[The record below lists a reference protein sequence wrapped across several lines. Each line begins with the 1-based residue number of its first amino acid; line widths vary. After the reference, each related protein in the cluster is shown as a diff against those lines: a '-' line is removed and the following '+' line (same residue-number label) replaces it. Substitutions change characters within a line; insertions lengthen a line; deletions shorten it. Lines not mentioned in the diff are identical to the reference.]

1 MEKKKKRGRII
12 LLLLAIVVAAVSC
25 VMAFRGQK
33 GRITESYGVTS
44 DGQITI
50 ENEMEVILQFE
61 IPRDYFQGI
70 TIRLSPSQCKFEEE
84 MLDFVLFDRANGETL
99 AEYEMYLRNEVYGSE
114 SFVRLPVEQ
123 SKGREVELHIIGTN
137 IHNVPYLYVSDQKN
151 LDAVMYLNTSKR
163 KNVLVFSAV
172 YDTWTGVNVQWL
184 VKGGVLLFLLLL
196 ACFWPE
202 EPAEE
207 NTGSRVGGKW
217 AARLSVLPAL
227 CRKYAVL
234 LCFWLLTGLYGV
246 LMVFVYKAYVSD
258 EMSRKETLAVVQE
271 NKKLQKLIL
280 TGDSRQ
286 WELGF
291 EAEKRSLSSLLFWTE
306 VRNCDPD
313 ARLHI
318 QVYDG
323 DRNLCYHDGYVRVK
337 EIEKNGNKWR
347 LFLKKEFTYSEGQK
361 VLVFLEPVDFGQTEM
376 VFKTG
381 AGDTNYALYQ
391 DGELKPSMPALSVVY
406 SDNSYLKQL
415 FEIFSVLGYGF
426 FLLVYWL
433 FVIRKCPVERAF
445 VPVVL
450 YLGTLYMLVIPVY
463 SVPDEYAHI
472 DSAYIVSNR
481 LLGIEADLEGYEY
494 KRAADVETAEAPEFI
509 VTLADYR
516 RLYTSLFEKTE
527 DTQLVSCYTKNAV
540 ANANVLCFLPA
551 AIGITIARSL
561 NWGTLPMFFLGRFM
575 NLLAFTCLTW
585 LAVRKLPG
593 GRPLLLFYVSLP
605 IVLQEAASF
614 SYDSIVNGAAI
625 LFTSYCLYFAL
636 GRERKTLPE
645 ILLLLYLMIF
655 MASVK
660 GGVYIPLCFLILLIP
675 IEQGWRLKKRAA
687 YLFALMVCIVAAFAQ
702 NNIVG
707 ILKRFMGKENT
718 TINPFSGMQMY
729 SFGYLVSHP
738 LKLVSLFVNTFFTE
752 TSRYV
757 YEFFGGKM
765 GSMYNLQMPWMYILI
780 FLLVMAAAF
789 TVDFSAQAW
798 RKPLSLIYCAL
809 VVFGSVLLVNFSM
822 LIADTSMEYN
832 SIQGVQGR
840 YFIPCL
846 LPLFLLGNF
855 YFGRR
860 KREGFEKLQMLY
872 FGTQIVFL
880 FHIVMIAV

>member
-1 MEKKKKRGRII
+1 MEKKRRGGIV
-12 LLLLAIVVAAVSC
+12 LLLLAVMVIAVSC
-25 VMAFRGQK
+25 KMAFKGQS
-33 GRITESYGVTS
+33 GHMTESYGVTS

-61 IPRDYFQGI
+61 IPRDHFQGI

-84 MLDFVLFDRANGETL
+84 MLDFVLLDRSSGETL
-99 AEYEMYLRNEVYGSE
+99 AEYDMYLKNEVYGSE
-114 SFVRLPVEQ
+114 SFVRLPVEN
-123 SKGREVELHIIGTN
+123 SAGREVELHIIGTN
-137 IHNVPYLYVSDQKN
+137 IHNVPYLYVSEQKN

-172 YDTWTGVNVQWL
+172 YDTGSSVNIQWL

-196 ACFWPE
+196 AYFWPAVPE
-202 EPAEE
+202 EKQD
-207 NTGSRVGGKW
+207 GKRGRGKW
-217 AARLSVLPAL
+217 AARFSAIVDF
-227 CRKYAVL
+227 CRRYAAML
-234 LCFWLLTGLYGV
+234 GFWLLTGLYGA
-246 LMVFVYKAYVSD
+246 LMLFVYKAYVSD
-258 EMSRKETLAVVQE
+258 EMAHKETRAVVQT
-271 NKKLQKLIL
+271 NKKLDKLKL
-280 TGDSRQ
+280 NADSRQ
-286 WELGF
+286 WELCF
-291 EAEKRSLSSLLFWTE
+291 QSEKRSLSSLLFWTE
-306 VRNCDPD
+306 VKDCDPD
-313 ARLHI
+313 ARLHV

-323 DRNLCYHDGYVRVK
+323 DGNICYHDGYVRVK
-337 EIEKNGNKWR
+337 EIEKQGKKWR

-361 VLVFLEPVDFGQTEM
+361 VLVHLEPVDFGATELI
-376 VFKTG
+376 FQTG
-381 AGDTNYALYQ
+381 AGDTEYTLYEG
-391 DGELKPSMPALSVVY
+391 GELMPSMPALSAVY
-406 SDNSYLKQL
+406 SDNSYLKRL
-415 FEIFSVLGYGF
+415 FEIFCVLGYGF
-426 FLLVYWL
+426 FLLIYWL
-433 FVIRKCPVERAF
+433 FVIRKCPVERAY
-445 VPVVL
+445 VPVIL

-481 LLGIEADLEGYEY
+481 MLGIPVDLDGYEY
-494 KRAADVETAEAPEFI
+494 KRAADVETGEAPEFTT
-509 VTLADYR
+509 TLADYR
-516 RLYTSLFEKTE
+516 RLYTSLFEKTD

-561 NWGTLPMFFLGRFM
+561 DFGTLPMFFLGRFM
-575 NLLAFTCLTW
+575 NLLAFTGLTW
-585 LAVRKLPG
+585 LAIRKLPG
-593 GRPLLLFYVSLP
+593 GKPLLLFYASLP

-625 LFTSYCLYFAL
+625 LFISMCLYFAL
-636 GRERKTLPE
+636 DKKPKKLAE

-675 IEQGWRLKKRAA
+675 MEQGWRLKKRAA
-687 YLFALMVCIVAAFAQ
+687 YLIALMILIVAAFAQ

-718 TINPFSGMQMY
+718 TINPFSGSQMY
-729 SFGYLVSHP
+729 SFGYLVAHP
-738 LKLVSLFVNTFFTE
+738 FKLVSLFVNTFFTE

-757 YEFFGGKM
+757 YEFLGGKM
-765 GSMYNLQMPWMYILI
+765 GSMYNIQMPWMYILV
-780 FLLVMAAAF
+780 FLLILAAAF
-789 TVDFSAQAW
+789 TVDFSGLCW
-798 RKPLSLIYCAL
+798 KRTLSLAYCAL

-846 LPLFLLGNF
+846 LPLFMLGNY

-860 KREGFEKLQMLY
+860 KQGGIEKLQLLY
-872 FGTQIVFL
+872 YGTQLVFL
-880 FHIVMIAV
+880 FHIIMIVV